1 MFLTPMLARLRR
13 NLYRQ
18 EQMCN
23 LGRGSSDY
31 CRRFASS
38 DYLIVPKLNKQ
49 SDKVLW
55 QVKSKQAIL
64 RSRSTKWWDLGW
76 IPRSSLLSLSSIR
89 LDHETDMSRNWHG
102 MKVTFFQG
110 LEGRVFFWFELSLI
124 FYGKVQQDKFPR
136 WCPAKKINNV
146 HQNRFPGRCSLW

>member
-64 RSRSTKWWDLGW
+64 RNRSTETWVGSQDPHCSHFLLYDLNT
-76 IPRSSLLSLSSIR
+76 LFLSILPVCFIICA
-89 LDHETDMSRNWHG
+89 DHETGMSSNWHG
-102 MKVTFFQG
+102 MKVTFFQV
-110 LEGRVFFWFELSLI
+110 LEERGVLL
-124 FYGKVQQDKFPR
+124 V
-136 WCPAKKINNV
+136 
-146 HQNRFPGRCSLW
+146 